1 MFINEQVQAGLSE
14 DFFCAAFREM
24 DLHAT
29 QTWPWKL
36 ALDFVR
42 AYCSH

>member
-1 MFINEQVQAGLSE
+1 MFINDQCTTEMSV
-14 DFFCAAFREM
+14 DYFCAVFREM
-24 DLHAT
+24 DIHAT

-42 AYCSH
+42 AYCAH

>member
-1 MFINEQVQAGLSE
+1 MFLNEQYKDGFSE
-14 DFFCAAFREM
+14 GFFVAAFREM
-24 DLHAT
+24 DTYAT

-42 AYCSH
+42 AYCAH